1 MARGQAVVTTAYEVA
16 GMTCGHCEMS
26 IRAEVGRIS
35 GVVKVD
41 VSARTGS
48 LVVTS
53 SAPVDDLQVLAAVD
67 QAGYDAVRV

>member
-1 MARGQAVVTTAYEVA
+1 MVTTAYKVA

-26 IRAEVGRIS
+26 IRAEVSMIA

-53 SAPVDDLQVLAAVD
+53 GMPVDDLQVLAAVD
-67 QAGYDAVRV
+67 QAGYEAVRV